1 MRFPRLL
8 PVGDAALTVEF
19 GDRIDPEIHRRVLAL
34 AHALEREP
42 FPGLRETVP
51 TYRSLLV
58 YYDPRQLSWDEARR
72 QVSDA
77 LERSADV
84 PMPEPKE
91 VEVPVAYGGE
101 FGPDIGFVAAHSGLS
116 EADVIRLHAGS
127 TYTVYMLGFAPGFV
141 YLGELPEALA
151 TPRLPT
157 PRPSVP
163 AGSVGIA
170 GPQTGIYGLST
181 PGGWRLIGRTPMPML
196 DLRRQPP
203 TPLQPGDRVR
213 FIPISAEEFAAW
225 QRADGAGSP

>member
-58 YYDPRQLSWDEARR
+58 YYDPRHLSWDEARR

-77 LERSADV
+77 LERSADI

-101 FGPDIGFVAAHSGLS
+101 FGPDIGFVAAHNGLS
-116 EADVIRLHAGS
+116 EADVVRLHAGS
-127 TYTVYMLGFAPGFV
+127 IYTVYMLGFAPGFV
-141 YLGELPEALA
+141 YLGGLPETLA

-213 FIPISAEEFAAW
+213 FIPISAEEFAAR